1 MKWISHS
8 RDEIKKGTICK
19 RERIH
24 ICGLGASVGCERV
37 ERTFNTPRRK
47 SQIGIICSLVF
58 RLLLAKHEMINPE
71 NEPSPLSFH
80 LRFRKVYL
88 SDVRQDSPQKFHQY
102 IKLAVRS
109 FCRGFLQYKGRIN
122 LLDYLRL

>member
-1 MKWISHS
+1 MLNVRSTRSHP
-8 RDEIKKGTICK
+8 T
-19 RERIH
+19 
-24 ICGLGASVGCERV
+24 LA
-37 ERTFNTPRRK
+37 PRP
-47 SQIGIICSLVF
+47 QIGIICSLVF
-58 RLLLAKHEMINPE
+58 RLLLARYEMINPE